1 MRSGRGLQPFLTR
14 WRLNIPFHPCADLKT
29 ATGRNRRVGV
39 FSLAGAEGVIAR
51 VGGEVLILKKKKE
64 KVKKGGWII
73 HKGVEIPRSGE

>member
-1 MRSGRGLQPFLTR
+1 MTR

-39 FSLAGAEGVIAR
+39 FSLAGVEGVIVR
-51 VGGEVLILKKKKE
+51 VGGEVFLFFSFLKKKKR
-64 KVKKGGWII
+64 KLKKGGII